1 MRITLVKLGSYWQG
15 EESAWQSFEN
25 YAVSGK
31 KSNRSL
37 NQITD
42 QATLLKAV
50 EFSKNH
56 SLDELT
62 QNIAEVESTL
72 SQLLNDH
79 TLQNDTQIT
88 HIKI

>member
-1 MRITLVKLGSYWQG
+1 VTALITLVKLGSYWQG

-25 YAVSGK
+25 MHIQWQEIKQVVESK
-31 KSNRSL
+31 
-37 NQITD
+37 ITD

-56 SLDELT
+56 SLEELT

-72 SQLLNDH
+72 SQLLND
-79 TLQNDTQIT
+79 
-88 HIKI
+88 